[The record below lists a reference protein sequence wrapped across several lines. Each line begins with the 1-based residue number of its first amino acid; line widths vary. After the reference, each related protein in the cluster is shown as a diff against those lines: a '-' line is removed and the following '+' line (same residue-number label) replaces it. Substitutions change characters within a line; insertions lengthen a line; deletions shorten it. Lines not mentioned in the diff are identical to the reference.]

1 MGKASKFH
9 NPTPFWWYLIQ
20 IFKNLT
26 DFGGDCVLLMPTGS
40 RTCWLK
46 IEETLKWGE
55 QTSCQVS
62 LLQTQREKSQ
72 QGKEHETPKF
82 FAVGNRKG
90 KSWWPLTAL
99 HSLLFTSQ
107 KPSQEVPLRYSFLFL
122 VSASPVKQP
131 YGTLLAA
138 KCFCLFHFQL
148 PLEMFNVALQN
159 DWQKNSTALFTMVL
173 WCFIEWNHLFRNV
186 FQRCGLDLEFTAAI

>member
-1 MGKASKFH
+1 MRWANIMSSFSSPNSERKKS
-9 NPTPFWWYLIQ
+9 
-20 IFKNLT
+20 
-26 DFGGDCVLLMPTGS
+26 TGE
-40 RTCWLK
+40 RA
-46 IEETLKWGE
+46 
-55 QTSCQVS
+55 
-62 LLQTQREKSQ
+62 
-72 QGKEHETPKF
+72 PKF

-122 VSASPVKQP
+122 VSASPVKQA